1 MSLKCINSKI
11 RFFNNN
17 KDFLKLPPHG
27 YVNPHYENTKLLTI
41 PNENEEEIENCKDKI
56 IIQLTNKIKHL
67 ESKVVLLEKMLKQKE
82 TYSNFEKPTIIN
94 NILFRNNSAKTLL
107 RSPRTKMKFIK
118 MPFDKP
124 KSDFSSQKEKNMKV
138 RNISLKTLNSI
149 LSNENSTTSPTY
161 TDINMKCYNNK
172 IETSED
178 NLRAQYKSRYIPH
191 LPKNIR
197 IISDPQ
203 KNGKS
208 NLSYAKQF
216 SSIKNRTYKLL
227 SLLIK

>member
-11 RFFNNN
+11 RFFNND

-41 PNENEEEIENCKDKI
+41 PNENEEEIDNCKDKI

-94 NILFRNNSAKTLL
+94 NILFRNKTAKTLL

>member
-11 RFFNNN
+11 RFFNND

-41 PNENEEEIENCKDKI
+41 PNENEEEIDNCKDKI

-82 TYSNFEKPTIIN
+82 TYSNFEKPTIKN

>member
-11 RFFNNN
+11 RFFNND

-27 YVNPHYENTKLLTI
+27 YVNPHYEKTKALTI
-41 PNENEEEIENCKDKI
+41 PNENEEERDKFKDKI

-67 ESKVVLLEKMLKQKE
+67 ESKVVLLEKMFKQKE
-82 TYSNFEKPTIIN
+82 TYSNFEKPTIIK

-118 MPFDKP
+118 P
-124 KSDFSSQKEKNMKV
+124 KRDFSSQKEKNMKV